1 MKKEI
6 ALIIGAV
13 VNVLLFYPLAW
24 FPYIGS
30 NWFIL
35 LILPLLAIILYSIY
49 HSANLLMNKERIKL
63 TIFGSL
69 LTAAIILS
77 FQFVVFLIRLT
88 IPIVA

>member
-24 FPYIGS
+24 FPYIGFKG
-30 NWFIL
+30 FIL
-35 LILPLLAIILYSIY
+35 LSIPLLAIILYSIY
-49 HSANLLMNKERIKL
+49 HSANLLMNKERKKL
-63 TIFGSL
+63 IIFGSL
-69 LTAAIILS
+69 LTVAIILS